1 MVVDN
6 QVTLFVREI
15 EIHRKTPLT
24 LKRRWKMEPELRQN
38 SWKNPIKVSMTSLFY
53 EQGQLHHL
61 YLIRQDQHIR
71 QAVTR
76 ILTSNFVLIQLKKMD
91 QHLCK
96 SEVDIFI

>member
-1 MVVDN
+1 MYRYMYGKWKYTEKYPPHKDG
-6 QVTLFVREI
+6 EG
-15 EIHRKTPLT
+15 KWS
-24 LKRRWKMEPELRQN
+24 LKRVKTLERILA
-38 SWKNPIKVSMTSLFY
+38 VSVISLFY

-61 YLIRQDQHIR
+61 HLIRQDQHIR